1 MGIQIIKNQA
11 DFLSMGI
18 MLINE
23 FSHKICPVNF
33 GTLLSGFR
41 RALAISWFKSYEN
54 VRGPISLILCII
66 PERLPRLGW
75 QRGTDFTNQ
84 LGRHCI
90 HTHLRTLGIIIRR
103 DLSGSGLLTIVCK
116 RFLIRELE
124 DRFES
129 QSRASRSGIALGVS
143 PSGVSPQVV
152 DHRLESATI
161 PRPIAIAKGAK
172 QLREGVGGGH

>member
-1 MGIQIIKNQA
+1 MQTGSPSQRAIIHHEQ
-11 DFLSMGI
+11 
-18 MLINE
+18 
-23 FSHKICPVNF
+23 
-33 GTLLSGFR
+33 
-41 RALAISWFKSYEN
+41 
-54 VRGPISLILCII
+54 ISLFLQDNLCSLCGDGDMKRSI
-66 PERLPRLGW
+66 PLSL
-75 QRGTDFTNQ
+75 
-84 LGRHCI
+84 H
-90 HTHLRTLGIIIRR
+90 IRR

>member
-1 MGIQIIKNQA
+1 MNFSQVALRGAEIWHIWKQHHVIECFWKMMKSIFHIRSMQLQDDGLYTALLIKVFA
-11 DFLSMGI
+11 SFL
-18 MLINE
+18 
-23 FSHKICPVNF
+23 
-33 GTLLSGFR
+33 
-41 RALAISWFKSYEN
+41 AL
-54 VRGPISLILCII
+54 
-66 PERLPRLGW
+66 RL
-75 QRGTDFTNQ
+75 
-84 LGRHCI
+84 H
-90 HTHLRTLGIIIRR
+90 IRR

>member
-1 MGIQIIKNQA
+1 MRRFFALYSSGRTS
-11 DFLSMGI
+11 FL
-18 MLINE
+18 LLVP
-23 FSHKICPVNF
+23 K
-33 GTLLSGFR
+33 LLS
-41 RALAISWFKSYEN
+41 ALKRCITFGMLKSYFL
-54 VRGPISLILCII
+54 PSQCAICQYSSLLSF
-66 PERLPRLGW
+66 W
-75 QRGTDFTNQ
+75 NTNDG
-84 LGRHCI
+84 L
-90 HTHLRTLGIIIRR
+90 IRR

-161 PRPIAIAKGAK
+161 PRPIARAKGAK